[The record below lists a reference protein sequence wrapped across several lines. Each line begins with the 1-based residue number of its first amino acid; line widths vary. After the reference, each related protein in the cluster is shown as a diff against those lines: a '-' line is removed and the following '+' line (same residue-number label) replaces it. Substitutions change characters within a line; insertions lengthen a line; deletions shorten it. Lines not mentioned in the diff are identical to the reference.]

1 MKEQSTNQQCTERR
15 IGIEIDQLSNSSDT
29 RPLKRSRLEP
39 TVDNDL
45 LSSVTNGPTTRG
57 LPIISNLPLP
67 HYNNYNSIFNKVC
80 SIGSETPQFTTTSR
94 ATSVLP
100 TAQILTPES
109 SSKQQEIV
117 DLTSDNSDDD
127 CVIDE
132 EETNRNLCWGMIKSL
147 VLVLYPRPS
156 CSGQGEEE
164 VELRREGTRLKNQAV
179 IRVTKNGD
187 SFGVVEQELANVLAP
202 LMDENLVWT
211 EASIPKNLSSSEMMI
226 PLHIVL
232 YGRPGNTEIVSTHLA
247 ERKVYL
253 TDPIV
258 YNVATRYSNPHNSP
272 HGCISQLNKNGN
284 NQYRGYQ
291 GSYGNTTTMSP
302 EEMKNQIDKVFNSLM
317 NAENIP
323 EAQPDPRLITPL
335 YKHQKQ
341 ALYFLLEREKYNDF
355 TNDETNALTS
365 LWRTGTS
372 AGRHT
377 VYYNVI
383 TNKETSEKPQMRG
396 GIVADDMGLG
406 KTIQILA
413 LILSTQ
419 NEALNFCQ
427 NSDEICF
434 SKTTIETTSTL
445 DSHITVSNHN
455 LSNKSHSSSIFSNQ
469 DHLIRSR
476 GTLIICPL
484 SAVSN
489 WEEQLSSHVQE
500 GALSLYVYHGGS
512 RISDPSLLVNYDIVI
527 TTYNVSGTEYSKQ
540 SRENSSI
547 PSALQKINWFRIVL
561 DEAHII
567 RDVNTVQSKAAHSLT
582 AERRWCLT
590 GTPIQNKVDDLF
602 ALIKFLHMHPFDE
615 KDKWNYYISRPIK
628 SIDLVGISRLQI
640 LMKCITLR
648 RTKVHDGKP
657 LLSLP
662 PRNFY
667 IRYLELNEYERKL
680 YDKIYCSQAEQFKRL
695 EQQNNIMQ
703 HYVSILQSILRLRQ
717 ICAHFALVKES
728 ELLDDFGD
736 KPVSDG
742 LTHARGMILLN
753 LVRENGM
760 DQCGSCMQELAQ
772 TSIVTKCEHLFCM
785 ECATKVMGDIL
796 VSTNSI
802 TNSCKSPAFV
812 ACPSCEHILGTSDV
826 LEINDS
832 KNFENNY
839 QLRADREKN
848 IHSTKVEALVTD
860 LLQAKVDGIK
870 SVVFSQWTRM
880 LDLIEDALKE
890 KNILFTRLD
899 GTMTRAER
907 THNMDVFKRK
917 FDVSVILVSL
927 KAGCVG
933 LNLTSAQRVY
943 LMDPFWNP
951 SVESQAIDRIHRLGQ
966 TSPVD
971 IIKFIIRNS
980 VEEGIL
986 ERQRRKLEL
995 AKLTLSKKLSKEEIA
1010 KRRLEDLKIL
1020 FK

>member
-1 MKEQSTNQQCTERR
+1 MKEQSKNQRCTEKR

-29 RPLKRSRLEP
+29 RPLKRSRLES
-39 TVDNDL
+39 TVDSHL
-45 LSSVTNGPTTRG
+45 LSLTIANDPSTRG
-57 LPIISNLPLP
+57 PPIISNLPLL
-67 HYNNYNSIFNKVC
+67 HYNNYNPVFNKVY
-80 SIGSETPQFTTTSR
+80 SIGSVTSQFTPTSR
-94 ATSVLP
+94 TTSVLP
-100 TAQILTPES
+100 TAQIPAPVSS
-109 SSKQQEIV
+109 SSKQKEIV

-156 CSGQGEEE
+156 CNGQDEE
-164 VELRREGTRLKNQAV
+164 VVELKREGTRLKNQAV
-179 IRVTKNGD
+179 IRVTKNGE

-202 LMDENLVWT
+202 LMDENLMWT

-247 ERKVYL
+247 ERNVRL
-253 TDPIV
+253 TDPII
-258 YNVATRYSNPHNSP
+258 YNVATRYSNPHNLL
-272 HGCISQLNKNGN
+272 HGSISQLSKNVN
-284 NQYRGYQ
+284 NSYRSYQ
-291 GSYGNTTTMSP
+291 ETYRNTTTRSP

-383 TNKETSEKPQMRG
+383 TNKETNEKPQMRG

-406 KTIQILA
+406 KTIQIIA

-419 NEALNFCQ
+419 SEAHSFCQ
-427 NSDEICF
+427 NSDEACPSNAMIETSKFGAHLSDSLASKSLTF
-434 SKTTIETTSTL
+434 SK
-445 DSHITVSNHN
+445 
-455 LSNKSHSSSIFSNQ
+455 Q
-469 DHLIRSR
+469 DPLIRSR
-476 GTLIICPL
+476 GTLIVCPL
-484 SAVSN
+484 STVSN

-500 GALSLYVYHGGS
+500 GALSLYVYHGGA
-512 RISDPSLLVNYDIVI
+512 RISDPSLLVNYDVVI

-540 SRENSSI
+540 SRENCSI
-547 PSALQKINWFRIVL
+547 PSALQKIHWFRIVL

-567 RDVNTVQSKAAHSLT
+567 KDVNTVQSKAAYSLE

-590 GTPIQNKVDDLF
+590 GTPIQNRVDDLY

-615 KDKWNYYISRPIK
+615 RDNWNKYISRPIK
-628 SIDLVGISRLQI
+628 SIDFVGISRLQI

-648 RTKVHDGKP
+648 RTKSHNGKP

-662 PRNFY
+662 PRNDC

-680 YDKIYCSQAEQFKRL
+680 YDKIRCSQAEQFRRL
-695 EQQNNIMQ
+695 EEQNNIMQ
-703 HYVSILQSILRLRQ
+703 HYVNILQSFLRLRQ
-717 ICAHFALVKES
+717 ICAHFALIKET
-728 ELLDDFGD
+728 ELQDDFED
-736 KPVSDG
+736 KTVNDG
-742 LTHARGMILLN
+742 LTPKRGMMLLN
-753 LVRENGM
+753 LIRESGM

-772 TSIVTKCEHLFCM
+772 TSIVTKCEHFFCM
-785 ECATKVMGDIL
+785 ECATRVMGDIL
-796 VSTNSI
+796 VSINSI

-812 ACPSCEHILGTSDV
+812 ACPSCGFTLGTSDV
-826 LEINDS
+826 LEVNDS
-832 KNFENNY
+832 KNFENNCR
-839 QLRADREKN
+839 LKTNREKN
-848 IHSTKVEALVTD
+848 VHSTKVEALVTD

-880 LDLIEDALKE
+880 LDLIEDALNE

-907 THNMDVFKRK
+907 TQNMDIFKQEN
-917 FDVSVILVSL
+917 DVSVILVSL
-927 KAGCVG
+927 KAGGVG
-933 LNLTSAQRVY
+933 
-943 LMDPFWNP
+943 NP
-951 SVESQAIDRIHRLGQ
+951 SVENQAIDRIHRLGQ
-966 TSPVD
+966 TSAVD
-971 IIKFIIRNS
+971 TIRFIIRDS
-980 VEEGIL
+980 VEERIL
-986 ERQRRKLEL
+986 EMQRRKLEL
-995 AKLTLSKKLSKEEIA
+995 AELTLSKKLSKQEIA
-1010 KRRLEDLKIL
+1010 KRRLEDLKML